1 MAKANLTGNLS
12 NVGSTEIRGANSDEK
27 RILANLREIFYTED
41 NFAIKQILKNDLLK
55 YMDGADINRMKL
67 ITLDYFAPTFL
78 KKICNVYDTQPLFK
92 TDNGVFQDE
101 RFTALMD
108 EVDISSKFATIFERM
123 KYNNTALPQIKYNEK
138 LDKIFIDTRLNEC
151 NTKVIPMLDYELE
164 WGLIAYK
171 MSSSKDDDHSCYY
184 VWDRDL
190 NEMYYVHIP
199 KNQSLKFDLSKE
211 SQRALGDIV
220 PIGDNE
226 DILAP
231 EYENG
236 MPFTTYR
243 YKDCY
248 MDFWG
253 NGMDS
258 VVELIRSIN
267 ILLTICNDDT
277 IQESIRLLILN
288 FNPTGVEGESGQLK
302 TGLRHPLFVEEGY
315 TDMDPQGNIVSA
327 DLYNDDI
334 VKLIESLT
342 DSLSSLHNVDN
353 ILKRNLT
360 QNLSGVSLRL
370 KNEPL
375 LRQWA
380 FDINKVRKSDIEL
393 IKNVVSVNNYHRPNN
408 QIDLRI
414 FDELE
419 LEYQEPQVVTDVK
432 EEYELERLKWDDGT
446 SSPLLYVMR
455 KNPEFTEDEA
465 KEYLKKNLSDFGELN
480 VISTEFVLN
489 DVQIPEQSDNTME
502 EVRN

>member
-1 MAKANLTGNLS
+1 
-12 NVGSTEIRGANSDEK
+12 
-27 RILANLREIFYTED
+27 
-41 NFAIKQILKNDLLK
+41 
-55 YMDGADINRMKL
+55 
-67 ITLDYFAPTFL
+67 
-78 KKICNVYDTQPLFK
+78 
-92 TDNGVFQDE
+92 
-101 RFTALMD
+101 
-108 EVDISSKFATIFERM
+108 
-123 KYNNTALPQIKYNEK
+123 
-138 LDKIFIDTRLNEC
+138 
-151 NTKVIPMLDYELE
+151 
-164 WGLIAYK
+164 
-171 MSSSKDDDHSCYY
+171 MSSLKDDDNSCYY

-190 NEMYYVHIP
+190 NEMYYVYIP
-199 KNQSLKFDLSKE
+199 KNQTLKFDLSKE
-211 SQRALGDIV
+211 SQRSLGDIV

-226 DILAP
+226 DIIAP

-353 ILKRNLT
+353 ILKKNLT
-360 QNLSGVSLRL
+360 QNL
-370 KNEPL
+370 
-375 LRQWA
+375 
-380 FDINKVRKSDIEL
+380 
-393 IKNVVSVNNYHRPNN
+393 
-408 QIDLRI
+408 
-414 FDELE
+414 
-419 LEYQEPQVVTDVK
+419 T
-432 EEYELERLKWDDGT
+432 
-446 SSPLLYVMR
+446 
-455 KNPEFTEDEA
+455 
-465 KEYLKKNLSDFGELN
+465 
-480 VISTEFVLN
+480 
-489 DVQIPEQSDNTME
+489 
-502 EVRN
+502 